1 MSGPAWTRTRDLYR
15 DITPIWGERMPLP
28 FQGSALPLSYR
39 AKASLIIR
47 LYPIFAKEG
56 GFIPSPLLA
65 GACSSEAMP
74 LSTAWSSPAMAA
86 CWLAGTGAIRYGFS
100 IKAVARKVE

>member
-1 MSGPAWTRTRDLYR
+1 
-15 DITPIWGERMPLP
+15 
-28 FQGSALPLSYR
+28 
-39 AKASLIIR
+39 
-47 LYPIFAKEG
+47 
-56 GFIPSPLLA
+56 
-65 GACSSEAMP
+65 MP